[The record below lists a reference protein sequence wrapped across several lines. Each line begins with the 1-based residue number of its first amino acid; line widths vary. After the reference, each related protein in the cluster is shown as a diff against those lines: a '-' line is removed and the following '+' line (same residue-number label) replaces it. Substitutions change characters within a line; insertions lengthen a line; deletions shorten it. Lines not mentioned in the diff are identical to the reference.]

1 MLTDNQM
8 KFLKYVYKP
17 KTIKQVLKKFK
28 LKNYTE
34 INDLFDNPVTYFTYS
49 DDKLDNNTKI
59 SLTISGR
66 ADVDDRHRDLKMVWL
81 KNVCLP
87 IIISFVTTCIT
98 MYIVPKL
105 PLLFKWLV
113 HTILKIF

>member
-49 DDKLDNNTKI
+49 NDKLDNNTKI

-66 ADVDDRHRDLKMVWL
+66 ADVDYSKRVFRKFWIPTVISIIALLKSFSEELALLL
-81 KNVCLP
+81 K
-87 IIISFVTTCIT
+87 
-98 MYIVPKL
+98 
-105 PLLFKWLV
+105 LLMQL
-113 HTILKIF
+113 LK